1 MRRQVSFFYFLSPFS
16 DAYSNLTGESTGAN
30 SWLEATI
37 LTSPSSSSPSLPN
50 DDHLKYPE
58 TLPTPLTLKHPK
70 SWYIQS
76 NKCMASEN
84 VYDLTWDSDGLE
96 STTPGSDAGPEGTGR
111 GFVDLL
117 KSGDRVGV
125 MCRDLVS
132 LSSFFCTKTKTA
144 DPTLFIVQRM
154 GELYIHSQG

>member
-1 MRRQVSFFYFLSPFS
+1 MKRLKGDVRASFFYFLSSFS
-16 DAYSNLTGESTGAN
+16 AAYSNFTGESTGAN

-37 LTSPSSSSPSLPN
+37 LTSPSPSLPN

-76 NKCMASEN
+76 NKCMTSES
-84 VYDLTWDSDGLE
+84 VYDLTWDSDGLD
-96 STTPGSDAGPEGTGR
+96 SDAACTTEGTGR

-132 LSSFFCTKTKTA
+132 RSSFFCTKTK
-144 DPTLFIVQRM
+144 D
-154 GELYIHSQG
+154 S